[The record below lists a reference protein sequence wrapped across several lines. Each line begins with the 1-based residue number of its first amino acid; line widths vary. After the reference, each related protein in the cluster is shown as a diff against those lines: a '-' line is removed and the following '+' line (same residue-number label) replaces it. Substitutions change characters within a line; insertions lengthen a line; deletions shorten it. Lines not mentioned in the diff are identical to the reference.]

1 MILAGAEKFRAIALS
16 HVRSSDGIFI
26 VYDVTNNESF
36 NNVSYNQGYEQFKN
50 KHFNNF
56 AEVSAKTNHN
66 IMEIY
71 TEFYKE
77 IFSKNKDKVLEKRN
91 QNKRIF
97 ETIKNEENNCKCCY

>member
-1 MILAGAEKFRAIALS
+1 M
-16 HVRSSDGIFI
+16 RS
-26 VYDVTNNESF
+26 
-36 NNVSYNQGYEQFKN
+36 VSYNQGYEQFKN

-97 ETIKNEENNCKCCY
+97 ETIKNEENNCKCCYQIIKKKINLVFEFENIENRINNFQ